1 MLTGDHQLQVK
12 PGTEVVLLDVEVD
25 AGGGVEVVLVV
36 SVDGFEVVADI
47 AEPSGGP
54 GKSRLLGESNSRN
67 GSVGVLVLVI
77 LVVLLFG
84 LEVVVVVFSLD
95 LFAIHCNQ
103 LRASFF
109 VFSFSVII
117 LIFLFTTICSV

>member
-1 MLTGDHQLQVK
+1 M
-12 PGTEVVLLDVEVD
+12 D
-25 AGGGVEVVLVV
+25 AGVVLVL
-36 SVDGFEVVADI
+36 SVDDLELVDDI
-47 AEPSGGP
+47 AESIGGP

-77 LVVLLFG
+77 VVVLLFG

-103 LRASFF
+103 LRASR
-109 VFSFSVII
+109 
-117 LIFLFTTICSV
+117 